1 MSTRFRFDLR
11 KDGEH
16 TWEIFDTTNGRTVVL
31 RGEPFCGLPLESAD
45 TLAGYMNATGMVP
58 DRDTLH

>member
-1 MSTRFRFDLR
+1 MSTRDRFDLR
-11 KDGEH
+11 KDSEH

-31 RGEPFCGLPLESAD
+31 RGEPFCGLPQHSAD
-45 TLAGYMNATGMVP
+45 TLADYRNSTGMVP